1 MTGRIPATVAKLAAA
16 FLAATVISALAAGAA
31 GASGTVIYNNIPS
44 PLPGNVPSE
53 AFEATSTSQ
62 FGGQVELAGA
72 SLTSTKV
79 TIAMSSWACQ
89 SGGAEDGSCVSAAGA
104 KFEWPV
110 TLRVYTV
117 GAANAVGTQIAELT
131 KTFKMPYRPSSSP
144 RCKGELAGAW
154 FRGGQ
159 CFNGRLFKIVFTLR
173 GVTLPSRAIIAVY
186 YNTSDYGVA
195 PQRPKP
201 CDSEPQGCPYDSLNV
216 GVTEPTNFNIKNEPE
231 PVPPFVGADPA
242 PEDAYQN
249 SQTGGQY
256 CDSGLGGT
264 GTFRLDSGVPPCW
277 TGYQPLFEVTT
288 K

>member
-1 MTGRIPATVAKLAAA
+1 MTGRIPARAAKLAAA
-16 FLAATVISALAAGAA
+16 ILAATAVSAVAAGAA
-31 GASGTVIYNNIPS
+31 GASGTVLYNNIAS

-53 AFEATSTSQ
+53 AFEATQTSQ
-62 FGGQVELAGA
+62 FGGQVELTGPTATTTAITVG
-72 SLTSTKV
+72 
-79 TIAMSSWACQ
+79 MSSWGCQ
-89 SGGAEDGSCVSAAGA
+89 SGTWFEHNCTTTPGA

-117 GAANAVGTQIAELT
+117 GTANAVGTQIAALT
-131 KTFKMPYRPSSSP
+131 KTFKMPYRPSVSP
-144 RCKGELAGAW
+144 KCTGESAGAW
-154 FRGGQ
+154 FRGGV

-173 GVTLPSRAIIAVY
+173 GVTLPSKAIIAVS
-186 YNTSDYGVA
+186 YNTSDYGV

-216 GVTEPTNFNIKNEPE
+216 GLTEPVNFNIKNEPE
-231 PVPPFVGADPA
+231 PVPPFTGADPA

-277 TGYQPLFEVTT
+277 SGYQPLFEVTT